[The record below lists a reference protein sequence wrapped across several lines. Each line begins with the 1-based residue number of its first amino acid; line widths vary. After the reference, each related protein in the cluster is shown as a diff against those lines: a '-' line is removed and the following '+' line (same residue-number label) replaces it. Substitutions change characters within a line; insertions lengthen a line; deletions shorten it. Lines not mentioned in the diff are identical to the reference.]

1 MEHARA
7 RLRLLVGLGN
17 PGRQYAS
24 TRHNAG
30 FWWIERV
37 AAERGASLLQES
49 KFQGLVG
56 KLGADCWAL
65 MPQTYMNRSGYS
77 VAGLARFYRIVPEQ
91 ILVVHDE
98 LDLKP
103 GDVRLKL
110 GGGNA
115 GHNGLRDVAAQLGS
129 GNFWRLRIGI
139 GHPRSDPQSQVDVA
153 DYVLHR
159 PSADDRRLIDDAIAR
174 SAALWP
180 VLADGD
186 VERAMHLLHSKP
198 QPAKPAAE
206 KPTTHDGP
214 EGSEGA

>member
-1 MEHARA
+1 MESARA

-30 FWWIERV
+30 FWWVERI
-37 AAERGASLLQES
+37 AAAHAVPLVPES
-49 KFQGLVG
+49 KFQGVVG

-77 VAGLARFYRIVPEQ
+77 VAGIARFYRIVPEQ

-115 GHNGLRDVAAQLGS
+115 GHNGLRDVTAQLGS

-139 GHPRSDPQSQVDVA
+139 GHPRNDPQTQIDVV

-159 PSADDRRLIDDAIAR
+159 PSADDRRLIEDAIAR
-174 SAALWP
+174 SVALWP
-180 VLADGD
+180 VLADGEL
-186 VERAMHLLHSKP
+186 ERAMHLLHSKP
-198 QPAKPAAE
+198 RPAKPADEMPAAGDRGDRRE
-206 KPTTHDGP
+206 
-214 EGSEGA
+214 EA